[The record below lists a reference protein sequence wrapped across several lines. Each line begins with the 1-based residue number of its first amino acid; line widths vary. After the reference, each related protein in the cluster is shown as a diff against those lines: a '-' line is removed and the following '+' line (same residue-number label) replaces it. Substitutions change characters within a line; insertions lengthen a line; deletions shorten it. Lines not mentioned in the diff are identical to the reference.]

1 MHPEWEPVII
11 PKKKPK
17 KTAENRVET
26 KWEKAI
32 RIAKKTA
39 GAFTGSS
46 DEGRDRREQFQS
58 YMSMID
64 RLQKQKFY
72 FRNQVRA
79 RNPGEQLIAQAGQ
92 IGSAKTTSMS
102 TILDKY
108 HDKALRLAQ
117 AKYYQKQTG

>member
-1 MHPEWEPVII
+1 MIL
-11 PKKKPK
+11 PKKKPE

-32 RIAKKTA
+32 RIAKETA
-39 GAFTGSS
+39 GTFSGGS
-46 DEGRDRREQFQS
+46 DAGKDRRTQFQS

-92 IGSAKTTSMS
+92 IHGAKTTKMS

-117 AKYYQKQTG
+117 GKYYQKQTG

>member
-1 MHPEWEPVII
+1 MAQYGYPNPHKDPKTL
-11 PKKKPK
+11 PKKKEK
-17 KTAENRVET
+17 EKTTWRE
-26 KWEKAI
+26 
-32 RIAKKTA
+32 IAAKFS
-39 GAFTGSS
+39 GGP
-46 DEGRDRREQFQS
+46 EGKDRRTQFQS

-79 RNPGEQLIAQAGQ
+79 RNPSEQLIAQAGQ
-92 IGSAKTTSMS
+92 IHGAKTTKMS

>member
-1 MHPEWEPVII
+1 MIL
-11 PKKKPK
+11 PKKKPE
-17 KTAENRVET
+17 KTAENTVDNRSILQ
-26 KWEKAI
+26 K
-32 RIAKKTA
+32 IAAKFS
-39 GAFTGSS
+39 GGP
-46 DEGRDRREQFQS
+46 EGKDRRTQFQS

-92 IGSAKTTSMS
+92 IHGAKTTKMS

>member
-1 MHPEWEPVII
+1 MAHVKGHKDIYKGRKI
-11 PKKKPK
+11 PPRKI
-17 KTAENRVET
+17 TWRE
-26 KWEKAI
+26 
-32 RIAKKTA
+32 IAAKFS
-39 GAFTGSS
+39 GGS
-46 DEGRDRREQFQS
+46 EGKDRRTQFQS

-92 IGSAKTTSMS
+92 ISGAKTTKMS
-102 TILDKY
+102 TILDEY
-108 HDKALRLAQ
+108 HNKALRLAQ

>member
-1 MHPEWEPVII
+1 MIL

-17 KTAENRVET
+17 KTKENTVDTRSVLQ
-26 KWEKAI
+26 K
-32 RIAKKTA
+32 IAAKFS
-39 GAFTGSS
+39 GGS
-46 DEGRDRREQFQS
+46 EGKDRRTQFQS

-92 IGSAKTTSMS
+92 IRGAKITKMS
-102 TILDKY
+102 TILDEY

-117 AKYYQKQTG
+117 AKYYQKQVG

>member
-1 MHPEWEPVII
+1 MTIVYGPQPTKEQQKVYDKARRKRKII
-11 PKKKPK
+11 
-17 KTAENRVET
+17 RVL
-26 KWEKAI
+26 
-32 RIAKKTA
+32 KKTA
-39 GAFTGSS
+39 GAFIGSS
-46 DEGRDRREQFQS
+46 DEARDRREQFQS
-58 YMSMID
+58 YMSVID

-92 IGSAKTTSMS
+92 IGSAKTTNMS